1 MECIATAIGEHGA
14 TGHALTMNNASHYIP
29 AEEQASNFSQV
40 SEEILQ
46 SFLVESNELL
56 EQLGTDLLQMEKQNS
71 DGDLL
76 NRIFRS
82 VHTLKGTSSF
92 LGFSTLTRLAH
103 RVEDLLN
110 RVRKGDL
117 HATSEMMDI
126 LFSAYDRMKE
136 LLRKIQRQRDDSM
149 DVDDILRLLDVAALS
164 HGSVVGEKK
173 NTEQDREANRDALA
187 EVGTTLVENT
197 LRVDVERLN
206 ELMNLV
212 GELVL
217 DRNRLFQL
225 THRIGEEREKVQ
237 DLKDIVETSAH
248 IDRITTELQMAVM
261 KTRMIPIGKVFT
273 KLPRLV
279 RDVARETGKE
289 IDLCLEGEETELDKS
304 VIEQLSDPLVH
315 LIRNA
320 GDHGIELPDERE
332 KAGKPRKGKLTVRAR
347 HEGSHIVLSV
357 ADDGRGMDPESLKRL
372 AVQKG
377 VISEVQ
383 ANELSVQDAFNLIFA
398 AGFSTAEHVT
408 NVSGRGVG
416 MDVVRSN
423 IAKLKG
429 MIEIQSEKGVGT
441 LFTVKLPSTL
451 AIIESLLVQGAGEVY
466 AVPLSSVLEVVR
478 TTSEAIHL
486 VNRTEVLRLRDAV
499 IPLSRLNRIFDLG
512 ETNTHEH
519 FLYIVIVGWAERRIG
534 IVVDSLLGQ
543 KEIVVKPLG
552 DFLSSVPAIAG
563 STILGD
569 GRTILILDVGQY
581 IQLCDHTFQRNLFTM
596 S

>member
-1 MECIATAIGEHGA
+1 MKDERQHIPSDEHA
-14 TGHALTMNNASHYIP
+14 ASFY
-29 AEEQASNFSQV
+29 QV

-56 EQLGTDLLQMEKQNS
+56 EQLGIDLLQMEKENS
-71 DGDLL
+71 DSDLL

-82 VHTLKGTSSF
+82 GHTLKGTSSF
-92 LGFSTLTRLAH
+92 LGFSTLTGLAH
-103 RVEDLLN
+103 KVEDLLN
-110 RVRKGDL
+110 RVRKGEL
-117 HATSEMMDI
+117 LATPEMMDI
-126 LFSAYDRMKE
+126 LFNAYDRMKE
-136 LLRKIQRQRDDSM
+136 LLRKIQRQRNDSM
-149 DVDDILRLLDVAALS
+149 DVDDILRLLDGAA
-164 HGSVVGEKK
+164 HGNGSVVGVKK
-173 NTEQDREANRDALA
+173 NTEQDREGNRDSSA

-289 IDLCLEGEETELDKS
+289 IDLRLEWEETELDKS

-332 KAGKPRKGKLTVRAR
+332 KAGKSRKGNLTVRAR
-347 HEGSHIVLSV
+347 HEGSYIVLSV
-357 ADDGRGMDPESLKRL
+357 ADDGRGMDPETLKRV

-383 ANELSVQDAFNLIFA
+383 ANELSDQDAFNLIFV

-429 MIEIQSEKGVGT
+429 IIEIQSQKGIGT

-451 AIIESLLVQGAGEVY
+451 AIIESLLVQGGGEVY

-478 TTSEAIHL
+478 TTPGAIHL
-486 VNRTEVLRLRDAV
+486 VNGTEVLRLRDAV

-512 ETNTHEH
+512 ETNTQEH

-581 IQLCDHTFQRNLFTM
+581 IQLCDRSLQRNLFTV